1 METIFTNG
9 FNQKV
14 GKATRIQGNSYSLI
28 DHILTKTEVNV
39 ELSGPILS
47 DISDHFI
54 NFIAVLC
61 PKTKG
66 KNIKTPKRNFS
77 QLNLRRF
84 KEALGACS
92 WNSTLLN
99 NDVNASYDTFGNDF
113 HMPFELH
120 FPVMNVKLNRN
131 VHKQNNFMTKDLL
144 VSRNT
149 KNILHKKNLIDP
161 TLYSEHYKKYCNIF
175 NSLIR
180 ISKQK
185 SLEENFRKHS
195 KSPKRTWDLLK
206 ETTFGKNV
214 MKT

>member
-39 ELSGPILS
+39 ELSGTILS

-99 NDVNASYDTFGNDF
+99 NDVNASYDTFWNDF

-120 FPVMNVKLNRN
+120 FPFINVKLNRN

-149 KNILHKKNLIDP
+149 KNILHKKKP
-161 TLYSEHYKKYCNIF
+161 Y
-175 NSLIR
+175 
-180 ISKQK
+180 
-185 SLEENFRKHS
+185 
-195 KSPKRTWDLLK
+195 
-206 ETTFGKNV
+206 
-214 MKT
+214 